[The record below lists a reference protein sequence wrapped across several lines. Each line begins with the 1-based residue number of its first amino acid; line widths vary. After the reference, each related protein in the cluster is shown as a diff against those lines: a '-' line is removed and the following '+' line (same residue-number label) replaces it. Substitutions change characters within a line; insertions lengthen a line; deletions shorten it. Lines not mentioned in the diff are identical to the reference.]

1 MKKWIGIIT
10 GIIVLA
16 GLTVVVLFN
25 FTNIFQASE
34 EESLDEYVSNYEAG
48 SYEEIYESLGEETKE
63 HYDQEDVTERYHKL
77 YEDLGVESQSI
88 EIGRASCRE
97 RAEGTVDDVVG

>member
-1 MKKWIGIIT
+1 ERTICWRGALTICSFILLNHGIAGVKMKKWIGIIT

-63 HYDQEDVTERYHKL
+63 HYDQEDVTERYHK
-77 YEDLGVESQSI
+77 
-88 EIGRASCRE
+88 
-97 RAEGTVDDVVG
+97 